1 MIVLDTNQIMISSV
15 FAMFGKKMDSLTIN
29 DIRRAVMKGII
40 YYRERFSDD
49 YGDMVLCY
57 DTNNYWRT
65 KMFPHYK
72 AMRKSKQKTSDIDWN
87 KLYGLFDIVKKEIRD
102 NLPFIN
108 LEVPTMEADDVISVI
123 CHYKEDEKILIV
135 SSDKDFQQ
143 LQKMGHVYQYSPS
156 HRDMLVC
163 EDPKSY
169 LLEHII
175 RGDSSDGI
183 PNVLSDGD
191 TFICEDK
198 KQTIM
203 NKKRFNNILEKV
215 NDGSIYNEDCEFKSN
230 YERNE
235 NLIDLSRVPEDKKD
249 NVINAYEAQVEV
261 FDRDTDFMGYFKSNG
276 MYDLLEDV
284 NNIKRKLDV

>member
-1 MIVLDTNQIMISSV
+1 
-15 FAMFGKKMDSLTIN
+15 
-29 DIRRAVMKGII
+29 
-40 YYRERFSDD
+40 
-49 YGDMVLCY
+49 
-57 DTNNYWRT
+57 
-65 KMFPHYK
+65 
-72 AMRKSKQKTSDIDWN
+72 
-87 KLYGLFDIVKKEIRD
+87 
-102 NLPFIN
+102 
-108 LEVPTMEADDVISVI
+108 
-123 CHYKEDEKILIV
+123 
-135 SSDKDFQQ
+135 
-143 LQKMGHVYQYSPS
+143 
-156 HRDMLVC
+156 
-163 EDPKSY
+163 
-169 LLEHII
+169 
-175 RGDSSDGI
+175 

-249 NVINAYEAQVEV
+249 SVINAYEAQVEV